1 MPEPKPRSQP
11 WRASP
16 RQLRGARKIN
26 SPASDRTASK
36 LGPFSRWR
44 YTNGSNPASSS
55 SESFANLTS
64 SWRSPTWEHSAIRVS
79 ERRRKD
85 RDRSASPQRS
95 RTALGLGIPS
105 WNIRSSARRHSAD
118 RRKPGAGSP
127 SRPPASSPLSRP
139 RLPNKG
145 VVPFLHASA
154 RLGRHRR
161 IGCSGVH
168 LIPQQGLTGV
178 VAIPIQR
185 RRPHWRE
192 ASRIE
197 STPADRQGTSARLW

>member
-1 MPEPKPRSQP
+1 VLNGPIQLIGP
-11 WRASP
+11 ASP
-16 RQLRGARKIN
+16 FGN
-26 SPASDRTASK
+26 SRETFGKSGTDG
-36 LGPFSRWR
+36 L
-44 YTNGSNPASSS
+44 NPVPSS

-127 SRPPASSPLSRP
+127 SRPPASSPLSRL

-154 RLGRHRR
+154 RLGRDRR

-185 RRPHWRE
+185 
-192 ASRIE
+192 AA
-197 STPADRQGTSARLW
+197 TPLARGVQD